1 MTAWL
6 ASLAIAGGI
15 AGALLLYLASP
26 QQQLRAAG
34 PWPAH
39 RRGWPGAVCAVV
51 SLAAMTRLV
60 APMEAV
66 FAWSVLLMFVGSVA
80 PFLGAWRAR
89 SRAAK
94 APGHRGA

>member
-6 ASLAIAGGI
+6 ASLAVVSGV
-15 AGALLLYLASP
+15 AGALLFYLASP

-34 PWPAH
+34 PWPA
-39 RRGWPGAVCAVV
+39 RRRWWPGTVCTLV
-51 SLAAMTRLV
+51 SLAATTRVL

-66 FAWSVLLMFVGSVA
+66 FAWSVLLMFVGSIA

-89 SRAAK
+89 ARAGDA
-94 APGHRGA
+94 AGNGGP